1 MMRPKERIKPFMEK
15 LADIW
20 ASNNLLVD
28 WRFGQILVNF
38 FNEYGDPFYWE
49 EDTFLKKFEEYVKQN
64 VDNSEKL

>member
-49 EDTFLKKFEEYVKQN
+49 EDTFLKKI
-64 VDNSEKL
+64 